1 MQIAVAAVFNCGILA
16 GSQNFY
22 PEGKMHGNL
31 CNKIGTITLV
41 TALWAPVALAHP
53 HSFISLVTTA
63 VTQDGQLTGLKMQWT
78 MDELTSADLLYDA
91 GDAKP
96 GSPVWKKLAA
106 EVMANVL
113 GQHYFTEFWHNGE
126 KVKFLNT
133 PSEYGLANVDHQA
146 VLTFV
151 LPLAHPQPLKGQTYT
166 FATFDPGYFVDMSY
180 DQPTDASLPKELAG
194 SCKISVLT
202 PEPNEKTLAFAQSLD
217 KADAPPEDM
226 ELGKQFAQQV
236 TIKCQ

>member
-1 MQIAVAAVFNCGILA
+1 M
-16 GSQNFY
+16 
-22 PEGKMHGNL
+22 
-31 CNKIGTITLV
+31 CNRMMFF
-41 TALWAPVALAHP
+41 ALGGALFSPTVLAHP
-53 HSFISLVTTA
+53 HSFITLVTTVVA
-63 VTQDGQLTGLKMQWT
+63 ENDQLTGLKMQWT
-78 MDELTSADLLYDA
+78 MDEITSADLLYDA

-126 KVKFLNT
+126 KVTFNNL
-133 PSEYGLANVDHQA
+133 PPEYGLARVGHQA

-151 LPLAHPQPLKGQTYT
+151 LPLAHPQPLKGQTYQ
-166 FATFDPGYFVDMSY
+166 FATFDPTYFVDMSY
-180 DQPTDASLPKELAG
+180 DHTGDAKLPKALATL
-194 SCKISVLT
+194 CKISVKT
-202 PEPNEKTLAFAQSLD
+202 PQPTEDMQSFALSLD

-236 TIKCQ
+236 TLQCQ